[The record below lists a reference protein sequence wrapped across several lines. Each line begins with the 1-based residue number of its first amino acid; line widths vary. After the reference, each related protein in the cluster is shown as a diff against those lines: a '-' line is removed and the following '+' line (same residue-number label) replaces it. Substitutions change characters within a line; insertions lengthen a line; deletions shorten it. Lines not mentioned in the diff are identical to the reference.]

1 MAKILVVAKILATA
15 NILAVSNFLAT
26 ANILAVANIYAKYL
40 AFGLNFLFT
49 NRDNIV
55 RLHHFGLLVVVT
67 RHVGSHCRRQLS

>member
-40 AFGLNFLFT
+40 AYFVLISFLQISYVSHREILF
-49 NRDNIV
+49 
-55 RLHHFGLLVVVT
+55 RLQHAQRCLT
-67 RHVGSHCRRQLS
+67 SSARR